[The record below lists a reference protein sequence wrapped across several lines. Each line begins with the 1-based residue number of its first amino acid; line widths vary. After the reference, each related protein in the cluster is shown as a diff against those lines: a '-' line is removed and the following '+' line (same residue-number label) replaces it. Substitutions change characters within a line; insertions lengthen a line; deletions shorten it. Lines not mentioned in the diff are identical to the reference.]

1 MRGGLRLGSV
11 SLLVAFAML
20 ANLLPAFSIVCE
32 ASPALRFSAPVN
44 GRITKKFVPPLGPY
58 GPGHRGIDF
67 GVPAGTLVK
76 AAGDGVV
83 TFAGPVGRD
92 GLFITLRHDPA
103 LETTY
108 SFLSEVS
115 VQRGQRV
122 TRGNVVGVSG
132 AGHPGDAPSLHFGA
146 RLNGQYID
154 PELLL
159 FGDPKDISDVLA
171 LAPFP
176 NESGGGGSAVSGG
189 GSGSIGGARGGGV
202 SPVAS
207 IASAALV
214 PFEKIGEVLIAAPGA
229 IKNFLVGIGGWLK
242 ELPGKIASGA
252 VAAFSAFRTGLIR
265 AFNAIK
271 SFGHLFMS
279 FVKATKR
286 LVLSL
291 WALTKLALSSIAG
304 WLKRL
309 PRNAAAFAR
318 LIAQRIR
325 EAAAAHWKLLK
336 TLFRVSV
343 QLARRLPGTVRRIA
357 VGVLASA
364 KQAVKTVASGTM
376 SLFRSAME
384 RIKETARVSWTALKA
399 GTARLFQG
407 AKSFLANAWRAF
419 RDGAVGTWKLAKTMA
434 ALGWRAVRLGT
445 SAAWRVAK
453 TSAAAA
459 WNFAKDVA
467 VSGWKAG
474 WTALSEAWRIGKST
488 AIAVGKRISIG
499 LREAWRGVQV
509 AVGAVAQIGQQF
521 LREVIKGLRQVA
533 IFFARATRPL
543 TTWLARVTNS
553 GGRVLKALGD
563 LIQPFVVTPFVIAH
577 AAVKQLK
584 CEIKGGAKAPVLGG
598 SSPSGRRKPPPPP
611 NDHIVVAVAGIGS
624 STELKNGEVKGNAS
638 MYEFDF
644 GSLGYGPD
652 QTYFYSY
659 KGLEKKSGDGKSRMH
674 APYGKK
680 DTYQP
685 IEESARLLS
694 LQIDEIRRRNPGKKI
709 DIVAHSQGGVVAQYY
724 ITRMYRKQKTD
735 EAFLGNFVSI
745 SSPHLGADS
754 ARLGADIRSTRNGR
768 LVAPAVD
775 ELTHRFGL
783 PPPGAPSAM
792 QLAEDSLF
800 MRRLNRDWDPSKVKT
815 TTIAAT
821 YDYVVTSPHTRLRG
835 ASHYTADLKGIR
847 AGFKSHGS
855 VVDALST
862 RQFIYNTL
870 KGTPSKCTGFSDVMA
885 DKGPGQMISGVQDL
899 MLGTNSLGM
908 LLPAVPP

>member
-1 MRGGLRLGSV
+1 MRGGLRLGLVSV
-11 SLLVAFAML
+11 LVAFAML
-20 ANLLPAFSIVCE
+20 SNLLPAFSIVCE

-67 GVPAGTLVK
+67 GVSIGTLVR

-176 NESGGGGSAVSGG
+176 NESGGGGSAGNAG

-229 IKNFLVGIGGWLK
+229 IKNFLLGIGGWLK

-271 SFGHLFMS
+271 SFDHLFMS
-279 FVKATKR
+279 FIKATKR
-286 LVLSL
+286 LVLSV
-291 WALTKLALSSIAG
+291 WALTKLALNSIAG

-318 LIAQRIR
+318 LIAQRVR

-343 QLARRLPGTVRRIA
+343 QLARRLPGAVRRIA
-357 VGVLASA
+357 IGLLTTA
-364 KQAVKTVASGTM
+364 QQTVKTIASGTM
-376 SLFRSAME
+376 SLLRSVLDGTRDIA
-384 RIKETARVSWTALKA
+384 RISWTALKA
-399 GTARLFQG
+399 GTARLVAAAKTFLSRVWVG
-407 AKSFLANAWRAF
+407 ARKGAVEAWNFAKSV
-419 RDGAVGTWKLAKTMA
+419 AVGGWRLAKTV
-434 ALGWRAVRLGT
+434 L
-445 SAAWRVAK
+445 SAAWRVGK
-453 TSAAAA
+453 S
-459 WNFAKDVA
+459 VA
-467 VSGWKAG
+467 VN
-474 WTALSEAWRIGKST
+474 AWRVGKAT
-488 AIAVGKRISIG
+488 AIAIAKRVSIG
-499 LREAWRGVQV
+499 LREVWRGAQL
-509 AVGAVAQIGQQF
+509 AIQAVAQIGQQI
-521 LREVIKGLRQVA
+521 LRELIKGLRQVA
-533 IFFARATRPL
+533 VFFARATRPL

-553 GGRVLKALGD
+553 GGRILKALGD

-584 CEIKGGAKAPVLGG
+584 CEIKGGAQAPLLGG
-598 SSPSGRRKPPPPP
+598 PSPSGRRRPPRPP

-624 STELKNGEVKGNAS
+624 STELRNGQVKGNAS

-644 GSLGYGPD
+644 VSLGYGRD

-659 KGLEKKSGDGKSRMH
+659 KGLAKGSGDGKSRMH

-735 EAFLGNFVSI
+735 ETFLGNFVSI

-754 ARLGADIRSTRNGR
+754 ARLGADIRSTWNGR
-768 LVAPAVD
+768 LVAPGVD
-775 ELTHRFGL
+775 QITDRFGL

-885 DKGPGQMISGVQDL
+885 DKGPGQVISGVQDL